1 MKQVDSVD
9 LSVKKNDFYISN
21 CMSLSIQV
29 AGVITADFLSGLFHW
44 GADTWGSVEL
54 PIVGKV

>member
-1 MKQVDSVD
+1 MSIKCEYIN
-9 LSVKKNDFYISN
+9 KNACVYLTIS
-21 CMSLSIQV
+21 LLIQV

>member
-1 MKQVDSVD
+1 MKCEHVSKSGCVC
-9 LSVKKNDFYISN
+9 LTV
-21 CMSLSIQV
+21 SLLIQV
-29 AGVITADFLSGLFHW
+29 AGVVTADFLSGLFHW